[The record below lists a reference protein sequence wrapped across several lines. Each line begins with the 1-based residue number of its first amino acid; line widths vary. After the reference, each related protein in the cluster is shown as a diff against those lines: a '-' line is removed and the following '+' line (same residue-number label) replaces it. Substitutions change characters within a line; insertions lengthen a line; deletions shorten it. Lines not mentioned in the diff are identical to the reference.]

1 MEINNNHIDENFLSS
16 EIILLGIFN
25 VEEEDE
31 DIMKLDGK
39 TKQLDNIL
47 IKNVHYFYPTKS
59 YVDTQKY
66 GDSL

>member
-39 TKQLDNIL
+39 TKQLIL
-47 IKNVHYFYPTKS
+47 YQKNRYIP
-59 YVDTQKY
+59 
-66 GDSL
+66 